1 MMVEVMGVSF
11 KTENEAWSGKIKQI
25 GGSEGGRR
33 SLTGTSTHGL
43 RGGFPGSPP
52 PASPIAQSG
61 PRALWLL
68 RFSVLKETPVT
79 FACDHFKTLTCC
91 GFTLFEFAVVLFLI
105 SLFFVLVAVPIQG
118 VVSGGDLGQATRLL
132 MSEVSRLRGEAA
144 YTRKV
149 QTLVMDMEKNA
160 FYALDPETPAEF
172 RKAEE
177 SLFEEERE
185 AAGPR
190 QKELP
195 SGVFFADVVLDTP
208 GKIQEGKAEVRFFAN
223 GCVEH
228 TLIHLKN
235 EGGKVYTLEINPVTG
250 FIRTYEGYI
259 DQKKQG
265 SRFHTS

>member
-1 MMVEVMGVSF
+1 MVEVMGVSL
-11 KTENEAWSGKIKQI
+11 KTENEAWSGKVKQI
-25 GGSEGGRR
+25 RGSEGGRR
-33 SLTGTSTHGL
+33 
-43 RGGFPGSPP
+43 
-52 PASPIAQSG
+52 
-61 PRALWLL
+61 
-68 RFSVLKETPVT
+68 
-79 FACDHFKTLTCC
+79 CC
-91 GFTLFEFAVVLFLI
+91 GFTLFEFAVVLFII

-118 VVSGGDLGQATRLL
+118 VVSGGDLGQATRML
-132 MSEVSRLRGEAA
+132 MSEVSKLRGEAA

-149 QTLVMDMEKNA
+149 QTLVMDMEKNT

-172 RKAEE
+172 RKTEE
-177 SLFEEERE
+177 SLFAEEKEIV
-185 AAGPR
+185 PR
-190 QKELP
+190 QKDLP
-195 SGVFFADVVLDTP
+195 SGVFFADVVLDTL

-235 EGGKVYTLEINPVTG
+235 EGGKFYTLEINPVTG

>member
-1 MMVEVMGVSF
+1 MEAVSNSWGSRVSVIS
-11 KTENEAWSGKIKQI
+11 TEGRNPKFRPLTESRFL
-25 GGSEGGRR
+25 GRR
-33 SLTGTSTHGL
+33 LEMTL
-43 RGGFPGSPP
+43 RQ
-52 PASPIAQSG
+52 SPIRG
-61 PRALWLL
+61 RE
-68 RFSVLKETPVT
+68 VGVGTP
-79 FACDHFKTLTCC
+79 A

-149 QTLVMDMEKNA
+149 QTLVMDMEKNS

-172 RKAEE
+172 RKTEE

-185 AAGPR
+185 AGPR
-190 QKELP
+190 QKDLP
-195 SGVFFADVVLDTP
+195 SGVFFADVVLDTL